1 MAEPTVH
8 RPRWRDALVLT
19 VLAVVLMGGLV
30 HYGRGLDDPGD
41 PGETGPGQV
50 QAESTSPSPSAEATA
65 QLDSGP
71 PSSSSSPPPAPN
83 GTCWDGR
90 ETTSLRLCGL
100 PDGARGLAWVFP
112 SFDRDRTQCHQAQ
125 QNPANWAVVES
136 YECFQRVQGQPVTVT
151 YDQVDDPTTVE
162 HWLLVRIGAEHMRA
176 IPGPNGGRFIVKDGH
191 TRPVRITGLYRRF
204 PYVVSV
210 YADSPQTASRAWK
223 VLVRQRAEQE
233 IRGVRA
239 G

>member
-19 VLAVVLMGGLV
+19 VLAVVLVGGLV
-30 HYGRGLDDPGD
+30 HYGRGLDDEDD
-41 PGETGPGQV
+41 PSRSAV
-50 QAESTSPSPSAEATA
+50 QAPSESPSPTAAATA
-65 QLDSGP
+65 ELESGP
-71 PSSSSSPPPAPN
+71 PADPSSPAPAAA

-100 PDGARGLAWVFP
+100 PEGARGLAWVFP
-112 SFDRDRTQCHQAQ
+112 SFERDRTQCHKARP
-125 QNPANWAVVES
+125 NADSYPVVES
-136 YECFQRVQGQPVTVT
+136 YECFQRVLGQPVTVT
-151 YDQVDDPTTVE
+151 YDQVDDPAKVE
-162 HWLLVRIGAEHMRA
+162 HWLLVRIGAEHLRKL
-176 IPGPNGGRFIVKDGH
+176 PGPNGGRLISKDGRSH
-191 TRPVRITGLYRRF
+191 PARITALYRRF

-210 YADSPQTASRAWK
+210 YAGTPQAASRAWK